1 MNRLSNVLSTPG
13 VPTRHFREVVGMQ
26 AERKSNRIV
35 HALET
40 VVGAVARFSYQRAVL
55 TLVCITLFSI
65 LSFQGARRLTIDTDM
80 IALLP
85 TTFRSVQDLETLKKR
100 YGGSGVLTF
109 YIHGAPAEFAEKFAL
124 DIEKAVAERPWVRSV
139 DAHRPNHFFELRG
152 LYFMA
157 LEDLKKLRDQL
168 GARVEWERLNANPLM
183 ISLSDSPAPEFEIE
197 RFMNLENKY
206 MRDQAMS
213 WAVKQN
219 TSDLYHDD
227 QSDAVVVMVR
237 PNGLATDLVFCKSVV
252 TDSEKVVAALNPA
265 SYHPDLKVELT
276 GRFKQRIDQQ
286 TSVTGDLKLASITA
300 ALLMLF
306 YLAFHFRRWFAIVL
320 IYTPLLLGIFWTF
333 AFAGIAFDS
342 LNILTGLIGA
352 VLLGV
357 GIDHGIHLLGSYESS
372 RADNESPEEA
382 LANTFGHTGR
392 AVLLAAITTAV
403 GFTGPALSEFRA
415 FAEFGTVAA
424 AGMLLIVS
432 AYILVMPALLSIAE
446 RTGWRAKSRDP
457 YATSTFYKSI
467 DQWKRGAL
475 IATATAALLLGFAIP
490 YANFD
495 YDFQSLQGGH
505 DLRSVILNKEVGRI
519 LGHSQSPLLLMA
531 DSGEEALKI
540 SEDIRARQRTLGEA
554 STIDFVAAQADL
566 VPNNQA
572 EKKLVMDEIYTIA
585 RKVKSSQLERPMRRK
600 LRQLKKMAKVEPF
613 GLSDLPLSVQQRFST
628 IDGSDSSGVLLV
640 YPSIAI
646 SDGAR
651 LRYFAEEIRNSSP
664 EQKPVVAAGEAMV
677 LADILEVIFIES
689 PQVMLFTLV
698 AVFFTVLILFGNL
711 KTTVFALLPATITMV
726 FTCGLVALTPVHF
739 DYLNIVMIPVLF
751 GLGVDGG
758 IHIMTR
764 YSENQ
769 NAEQTMQE
777 TSRAITGALLTSAL
791 GFGAMF
797 LTSHPALRSL
807 AALSLV
813 GLAANLL
820 SCLVGLPSLLAM
832 LSKRSLTHD

>member
-1 MNRLSNVLSTPG
+1 
-13 VPTRHFREVVGMQ
+13 MQ
-26 AERKSNRIV
+26 GQKNSNRIV

-40 VVGAVARFSYQRAVL
+40 VVAGVARFAYQRAVL

-85 TTFRSVQDLETLKKR
+85 SSFRSVQDLETLKKR
-100 YGGSGVLTF
+100 YGGSGLLTF
-109 YIHGAPAEFAEKFAL
+109 YIHGAPPEIAEKFAL
-124 DIEKAVAERPWVRSV
+124 DIEKAIADRPWVRSV

-157 LEDLKKLRDQL
+157 LEDLNLLRGQL
-168 GARVEWERLNANPLM
+168 DARVEWERLNANPLM
-183 ISLSDSPAPEFEIE
+183 ISLSDSPAPPFEIE

-227 QSDAVVVMVR
+227 QSDAVAVMVR
-237 PNGLATDLVFCKSVV
+237 PNGLATDLIFCKSVV
-252 TDSEKVVAALNPA
+252 TDSEKVLAQLNPQ

-286 TSVTGDLKLASITA
+286 AAVTGDLKLASITA

-333 AFAGIAFDS
+333 AFAGVAFDS

-357 GIDHGIHLLGSYESS
+357 GIDHGIHLLGSYEAS
-372 RADNESPEEA
+372 RANNDSPEDA

-432 AYILVMPALLSIAE
+432 AYILVMPALLSVAE
-446 RTGWRAKSRDP
+446 RTGWRAKQRDP
-457 YATSTFYKSI
+457 ENTTTFYATI
-467 DQWKRGAL
+467 DKWKRSAL
-475 IATATAALLLGFAIP
+475 IGTALLCLVLGCAIP

-505 DLRSVILNKEVGRI
+505 NLRSVILNKEVGRI
-519 LGHSQSPLLLMA
+519 LGHSQSPLLLMT
-531 DSGEEALKI
+531 DSGEEALRI
-540 SEDIRARQRTLGEA
+540 SDDIRARQRTLGEA

-566 VPNNQA
+566 VPGQQA
-572 EKKLVMDEIYTIA
+572 EKKLVMDEIYKIA

-613 GLSDLPLSVQQRFST
+613 GLEDLPKSVQQRFST
-628 IDGSDSSGVLLV
+628 IDGSDSSGFLLV

-651 LRYFAEEIRNSSP
+651 LRYFAEEIRNSSSP
-664 EQKPVVAAGEAMV
+664 DQKPIVAAGEAMV

-711 KTTVFALLPATITMV
+711 KTTVLALLPATITMI

-764 YSENQ
+764 FSENQ
-769 NAEQTMQE
+769 NAAQTMQE

-813 GLAANLL
+813 GLASNLL

-832 LSKRSLTHD
+832 LSKRSLTHE